1 MEGEV
6 KVEQVGG
13 AQEGILSMRVEVP
26 TRETKSKG
34 HEAVE
39 FPYNIHEDAPETVVE
54 EMVRVQYMCMIVA
67 KL

>member
-1 MEGEV
+1 
-6 KVEQVGG
+6 
-13 AQEGILSMRVEVP
+13 MRVEVP